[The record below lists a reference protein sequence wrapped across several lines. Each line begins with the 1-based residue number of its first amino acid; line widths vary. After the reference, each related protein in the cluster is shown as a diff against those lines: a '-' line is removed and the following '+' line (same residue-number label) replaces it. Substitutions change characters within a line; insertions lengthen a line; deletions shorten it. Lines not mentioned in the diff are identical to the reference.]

1 MTRSLTLLNNPV
13 KTYNHRIRLL
23 NGAGISGSEPSGAG
37 FNPLHLAV
45 TQRYFPAATLS
56 RLRC

>member
-23 NGAGISGSEPSGAG
+23 NGAGISGSEPGGAG
-37 FNPLHLAV
+37 FIHS
-45 TQRYFPAATLS
+45 TWR
-56 RLRC
+56 